1 MLQSQLFGKTLRES
15 PSDEISK
22 NAILLERAGFVYK
35 TMAGVYDLLPLGF
48 RVFERIKQIIREEMN
63 KIGGQELFMSAFQPK
78 ERWVKTG
85 RWDTLGKENMYQFKD
100 HGGRELGL
108 GFTHEEP
115 VTEIAL
121 RSINSYRDLP
131 LYVYQFQTKF
141 RDELRAKS
149 GLLRGREFV
158 MKDLYSFHAD
168 EADLNKFY
176 SEVIHKAYL
185 ALFNRMKLDVV
196 LTEAAGGSFTT
207 EHTHEYQVLS
217 EVGEDTIFYCD
228 KCAFAENK
236 EIAKVGAGDH
246 CPRCQGEIKTAK
258 SIEVGNIFKLKTTY
272 SEPLGLFYAD
282 KSGAKIPVVMGSY
295 GIGLGRAMAAIVEI
309 HSDEKG
315 ILWPASVS
323 PFAVHL
329 IALKTDA
336 SRAYN
341 ALLSAGIAVLY
352 DDREDKTAGEKFADS
367 DLIGIP
373 WRMVVS
379 EKTAEKNVVEVKKRN
394 SDKIELAALSEAI
407 NVIKNAQ

>member
-1 MLQSQLFGKTLRES
+1 MLQSQLFGKTLREA
-15 PSDEISK
+15 PSGEVSK
-22 NAILLERAGFVYK
+22 NAIFLERAGFVYK

-63 KIGGQELFMSAFQPK
+63 KIGGQEVFLSSLQPK
-78 ERWVKTG
+78 ERWEKTG
-85 RWDTLGKENMYQFKD
+85 RWDLLGRENMYQFKD
-100 HGGRELGL
+100 HSGRELGL
-108 GFTHEEP
+108 AVTHEEAL
-115 VTEIAL
+115 TEIAL
-121 RSINSYRDLP
+121 RSISSYRDLP

-158 MKDLYSFHAD
+158 MKDLYSFHAN

-176 SEVIHKAYL
+176 SEVIHEAYL
-185 ALFNRMKLDVV
+185 ALFSRMKLDVR
-196 LTEAAGGSFTT
+196 LTEAAGGSFTS
-207 EHTHEYQVLS
+207 ENTHEYQVLC
-217 EVGEDTIFYCD
+217 EAGEDTIFYCD

-236 EIAKVGAGDH
+236 EITKVGEGDS
-246 CPRCQGEIKTAK
+246 CPRCQGRIKKAK

-272 SEPLGLFYAD
+272 SEPLGLLYAD

-295 GIGLGRAMAAIVEI
+295 GIGIGRAMAAIVEI

-315 ILWPASVS
+315 ILWPAAIS

-329 IALKTDA
+329 VSLKTDA
-336 SRAYN
+336 GHVYN
-341 ALLSAGIAVLY
+341 NLLSAGITVLY
-352 DDREDKTAGEKFADS
+352 DNREDKTAGEKFADS

-379 EKTAEKNVVEVKKRN
+379 EKTAEKNIVEIKKRN
-394 SDKIELAALSEAI
+394 SDKVELAALSEAI
-407 NVIKNAQ
+407 NIIKNAQ